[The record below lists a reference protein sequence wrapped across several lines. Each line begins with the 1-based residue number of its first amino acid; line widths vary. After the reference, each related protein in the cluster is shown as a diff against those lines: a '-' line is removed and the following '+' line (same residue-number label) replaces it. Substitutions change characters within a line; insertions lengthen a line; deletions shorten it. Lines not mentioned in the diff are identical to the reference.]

1 MQVSASTE
9 NSLLQEIHLETIN
22 AVILGIIE
30 GLTEFL
36 PISSTGHL
44 ILLEDVFTLTG
55 SIGFRQT
62 FMITIQLPAILA
74 VVLYF
79 WKRLWPFQ
87 QEREFS
93 EIYTLWFKIGVA
105 FLPAVVLGVLFSG
118 LIETWLFG
126 SLSVAIAL
134 IAGGIVILAI
144 ERARLKPKHGTVN
157 DINLKTAFCIGL
169 FQCLAMIPG
178 TSRSAATI
186 IGAMLLGAN
195 RQAAAEFSFFLAIP
209 TMFGATTYKIVKTGL
224 HLENRE
230 WFLILLGGLVSFI
243 TAYIVVAVFMNY
255 IRRHSFTPFGYYR
268 IVLGILILVLIF
280 W

>member
-1 MQVSASTE
+1 M
-9 NSLLQEIHLETIN
+9 ETIN

-44 ILLEDVFTLTG
+44 ILLEDFFALTG

-93 EIYTLWFKIGVA
+93 EICTLWFKIGVA
-105 FLPAVVLGVLFSG
+105 FLPAVVLGVLFSD

-144 ERARLKPKHGTVN
+144 ERARLTPKHTTVN

-209 TMFGATTYKIVKTGL
+209 TMFGATTYKTVKTGL